1 MPTPCSSSKS
11 IGNYTLDANPQATD
25 KYLVQIGTKYY
36 SRQLSAMT
44 ATQAEVDAE
53 TAGGKTVFVTPETLA
68 AKPKQDLGIYDFGML
83 LVNAQPA
90 TNETFTIQVDATTV
104 IFEFTVG
111 GGVTV
116 GDVEVVKG
124 ASTALT
130 AAAWIT
136 AINSSALSMSALV
149 NPVTANQINWI
160 TDNANEPVTLTDGTT
175 GDILFNQAGDE
186 RAPAN
191 TIPVYREYV
200 VTADDITAGTI
211 MILTPVSSF
220 PDGVLVQVKDV
231 AGAVNDTTTGLADTF
246 TVTNGNI
253 NIAITSIIAGNVIV
267 VIGNG
272 VI

>member
-1 MPTPCSSSKS
+1 MPAPCTSSKT
-11 IGNYTLDANPQATD
+11 IGNYTLDANPQPTD

-53 TAGGKTVFVTPETLA
+53 SAGGKTKYVTPETLA
-68 AKPKQDLGIYDFGML
+68 AKPKQDLGIFDFGML

-90 TNETFTIQVDATTV
+90 TNEIYTIQVDTTTV

-124 ASTALT
+124 GTTALT

-136 AINSSALSMSALV
+136 AINSSALSMSAIV

-175 GDILFNQAGDE
+175 GDILKNQAGDE

-200 VTADDITAGTI
+200 VTANDITAGTI

-220 PDGVLVQVKDV
+220 PDGVLVQVKDSV
-231 AGAVNDTTTGLADTF
+231 GSCTDIASSVDTF

-253 NIAITSIIAGNVIV
+253 NITITSITAGMVVV